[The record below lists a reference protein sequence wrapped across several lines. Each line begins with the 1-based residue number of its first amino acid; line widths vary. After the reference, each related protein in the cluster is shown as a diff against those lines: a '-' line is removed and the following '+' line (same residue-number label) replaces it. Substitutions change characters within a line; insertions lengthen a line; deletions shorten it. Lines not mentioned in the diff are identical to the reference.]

1 MPDEVAT
8 LIVVLSG
15 ETSFR
20 SENRNVECHLYMS
33 FMERGGWCKLNAFVL
48 ACVLT
53 SKEAKTQEK
62 ETNRRGVN
70 KERLT
75 CLTLTDTG
83 VL

>member
-1 MPDEVAT
+1 MS
-8 LIVVLSG
+8 LIYICV
-15 ETSFR
+15 
-20 SENRNVECHLYMS
+20 S

-70 KERLT
+70 KKRLT